1 MSEMNGKGETES
13 QREDMSNESS
23 EEQRLKGRIYTDII
37 NVELEYDIN
46 LDGESLKEIED
57 IFLKA
62 FRAQRGA

>member
-1 MSEMNGKGETES
+1 
-13 QREDMSNESS
+13 MSNDSS
-23 EEQRLKGRIYTDII
+23 EERRLKGRIYTAII

-46 LDGESLKEIED
+46 LDGESLKEIVD